1 MKESKKQKGKNE
13 KATKKNAAP
22 PKIQKDDNHVAYQ
35 NKDITSKALA
45 EAFKGKTF
53 RVYGLNLPEIRAV
66 LPTNIPTVTVKEL
79 RLDNLFEL
87 ADGTAA
93 IVDYESDYKKADKIK
108 YLNYLTGIANRY
120 QAEKR
125 DCPQLHMVVIYT
137 GDITR
142 KQVSAEYNVGA
153 VKMTLEPAFLSELDS
168 DRIFR
173 QLESKVE
180 KNELLEDE
188 DLMKFIIMPLSYR
201 KKEEKEEKIRETV
214 TLATHI
220 QDRRQQL
227 FTLAG
232 ILAFTDKLID
242 EETADRIRRMIEMTK
257 VARIFEEE
265 KLQALAKAEE
275 ETKMALAKVEEEK
288 EIALAKAEEKTKM
301 ALAKVEEEKEIAL
314 AKAEEEIK
322 MALAKAEEEKE
333 TALAKVE
340 EEKETALAKAEEEN
354 KLNLAREK
362 KECVLK
368 MIRKSYPS
376 EEIASIVSGFTLD
389 EIDAIRREISAQQV

>member
-93 IVDYESDYKKADKIK
+93 IVDYESEYKKEDKIK

-120 QAEKR
+120 LKEKR
-125 DCPQLHMVVIYT
+125 NCPLLRMIVIYT
-137 GDITR
+137 GDIKR
-142 KQVSAEYNVGA
+142 KQISAEYNIGA
-153 VKMTLEPAFLSELDS
+153 VKVTLEPAFLSELDS
-168 DRIFR
+168 DSIFR
-173 QLESKVE
+173 RLKYKVE
-180 KNELLEDE
+180 NKEPLDDE
-188 DLMKFIIMPLSYR
+188 DLMNFIILPLSYR

-214 TLATHI
+214 KLAT
-220 QDRRQQL
+220 QLQNRSQQL

-242 EETADRIRRMIEMTK
+242 DKTANKIRRMIEMTK

-265 KLQALAKAEE
+265 KLQALAQAEE
-275 ETKMALAKVEEEK
+275 EKRL
-288 EIALAKAEEKTKM
+288 ALAKAEEDNRQ
-301 ALAKVEEEKEIAL
+301 AL
-314 AKAEEEIK
+314 AKAEEDNRQ
-322 MALAKAEEEKE
+322 ALAKERKE
-333 TALAKVE
+333 Y
-340 EEKETALAKAEEEN
+340 
-354 KLNLAREK
+354 
-362 KECVLK
+362 VLK
-368 MIRKSYPS
+368 MLKKNYPT
-376 EEIASIVSGFTLD
+376 EEIASIISGISTD
-389 EIDAIRREISAQQV
+389 EIDAMRRDAGLFRPVEC